1 MGDGVHTTAQFREY
15 ATMSGSDKPERES
28 WDGLRGWR
36 RLHRASRDSL
46 RGLTEAWRA
55 EEAFRIE
62 LLLLLPALVLAF
74 FLGENGTERALLAA
88 SVLLVLIVELLN
100 SAIEA
105 AVDRIGREHH
115 ALSGYAKRLGSAAVL
130 LSLLVV
136 VVVWLAILV

>member
-1 MGDGVHTTAQFREY
+1 
-15 ATMSGSDKPERES
+15 MSGSDKPERES

-46 RGLTEAWRA
+46 RGLAEAWRA

-62 LLLLLPALVLAF
+62 VLLVLPALALAF
-74 FLGENGTERALLAA
+74 VLGGNGIERALLAG

-105 AVDRIGREHH
+105 VVDRIGREHH

-130 LSLLVV
+130 LSLLLVV
-136 VVVWLAILV
+136 MVWLAILV